1 MIDDGAGA
9 LEALY
14 WRDEI
19 LQALFW
25 MQGEGLA
32 DAVTPA
38 DLARFLAADVAIIR
52 TEFQRLAA
60 GGYLELVGSRDEESY
75 RLTAIGRLEGGRGF
89 QDEFDGLTRQAH
101 GECAP
106 GCTCQDPR
114 HAGEPC
120 PSREPER
127 VRA

>member
-1 MIDDGAGA
+1 VTDEGTAA

-25 MQGEGLA
+25 MSGEGLA
-32 DAVTPA
+32 DAATAA
-38 DLARFLAADVAIIR
+38 DLARFLAADETLIGA
-52 TEFQRLAA
+52 ELERLAA
-60 GGYLELVGSRDEESY
+60 GGYLERMEARDARSY
-75 RLTAIGRLEGGRGF
+75 RLTEIGRLEGGRSF

-106 GCTCQDPR
+106 GCTCQDPK

-127 VRA
+127 ARA